1 MMVNS
6 GDYNSL
12 AVTWDAARPR
22 CCGRHRTFCW
32 SIGGQGP
39 RRCLRRNCCPDDW
52 GLPTT
57 RERHEKRVCIDV
69 RSVWVV
75 WGGGGG
81 VIQGNSNIEEKSSTN
96 THRKV

>member
-1 MMVNS
+1 MV
-6 GDYNSL
+6 
-12 AVTWDAARPR
+12 VTTAWQLPGTQHDRVVVAGT
-22 CCGRHRTFCW
+22 GRLVGQSVVRVRDDVCVAIVAQM
-32 SIGGQGP
+32 IGACQ
-39 RRCLRRNCCPDDW
+39 RHER
-52 GLPTT
+52 
-57 RERHEKRVCIDV
+57 RHEKRVCIDV